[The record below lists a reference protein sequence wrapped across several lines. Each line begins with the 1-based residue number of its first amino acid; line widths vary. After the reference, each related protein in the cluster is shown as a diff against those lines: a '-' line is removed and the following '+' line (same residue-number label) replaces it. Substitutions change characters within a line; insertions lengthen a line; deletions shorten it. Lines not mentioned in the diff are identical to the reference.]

1 MTTETTDV
9 ANEIFSRLDSIG
21 NKVLSTAPMVWEKM
35 VVLTQFE
42 SIAYLI
48 SGAVCFVLAIICAF
62 ATLRSAKKYDERE
75 NPHYTDSPISVAI
88 FGFAT
93 FMFAMPGLIN
103 LLYIWNWVGAF
114 SPESRLIARL
124 IGAVTQTSVD

>member
-48 SGAVCFVLAIICAF
+48 SGAVCLVLAIICTFAAF
-62 ATLRSAKKYDERE
+62 RSAKKHDERE
-75 NPHYTDSPISVAI
+75 IPSHNDAPLV
-88 FGFAT
+88 FGFGT
-93 FMFAMPGLIN
+93 LIFAIPGLIN

-124 IGAVTQTSVD
+124 IGAVTQTYVD

>member
-9 ANEIFSRLDSIG
+9 ANEIFARLDSIG
-21 NKVLSTAPMVWEKM
+21 SKVVSTAPMIWEKM

-48 SGAVCFVLAIICAF
+48 SGAVCLVLAIICAF
-62 ATLRSAKKYDERE
+62 AAFRSAKKYDERE
-75 NPHYTDSPISVAI
+75 NPGYNDAPLGFMA
-88 FGFAT
+88 FGFGT
-93 FMFAMPGLIN
+93 FIFAIPGLIN